1 MLVAKANRKDKAMTS
16 YFKYS
21 LLLTVAGCFVAVS
34 ASAKTTPITMKSNA
48 LTCKGEQCEGC
59 KGTDCNV
66 PPPSFTCSQKGF
78 YDSKQ
83 TGATC
88 KDTYILGGVHCYDCS
103 CDENKYLVDAS
114 DCAQIGLQHD
124 GDHCMLAPISEVG
137 KPAVDRVEGC
147 KCDTTSGYLSADN
160 FYSNVTTKFLYKG
173 YANSAKDK
181 SGNTLTCY
189 NTSAFECNGISKQI
203 ATSDVSNFSPN
214 SAGEGLAS
222 VTSEPSFVRYQ
233 VAVNLKDA
241 SSAKRVICT
250 KGVEFEEP
258 LYTSAPTGN
267 DCAEYTT
274 GVASYWKNT
283 EYFYFNGN
291 CSTEGNCLGASSE
304 GKYCGVTSYPAVAT
318 YNTSTKT
325 AGSVSC
331 YKATGCSIG
340 KDSRVNYACLGE
352 ATSTP
357 TNLSSFNYT
366 DVSVGNFSCRQIKGC
381 ASGYTQVYLGEY
393 SSQSN
398 IDSTVAN
405 NKSNVTGTFDVQSIA
420 TTNPSTNKLAT
431 AICKKQTGCNANNGY
446 YNVSSDSDCSWLR
459 YFVKN

>member
-1 MLVAKANRKDKAMTS
+1 MLRAKANRKDKAMTS

-34 ASAKTTPITMKSNA
+34 ASARTTPITAKNNELRLPFSDG
-48 LTCKGEQCEGC
+48 LEISDSQ
-59 KGTDCNV
+59 GTT
-66 PPPSFTCSQKGF
+66 TCSAKGY

-83 TGATC
+83 TNAIC

-103 CDENKYLVDAS
+103 CDESKYKVAAT
-114 DCAQIGLQHD
+114 DCQKIGLQYD
-124 GDHCMLAPISEVG
+124 GNHCQLAAISEVG
-137 KPAVDRVEGC
+137 KPAVDIVEGC

-160 FYSNVTTKFLYKG
+160 FYSNVTSNFVYKG
-173 YANSAKDK
+173 AANSAKDK
-181 SGNTLTCY
+181 SGNMLTCY
-189 NTSAFECNGISKQI
+189 NTSAFECNGGNSKQI
-203 ATSDVSNFSPN
+203 ATSNVSNFSPDA
-214 SAGEGLAS
+214 AGVGLAS
-222 VTSEPSFVRYQ
+222 VTSEPSFVRYI
-233 VAVNLKDA
+233 VKVNLKDA
-241 SSAKRVICT
+241 SSSKRVICT
-250 KGVEFEEP
+250 QGVTFEEP
-258 LYTSAPTGN
+258 LYATAPTGN

-304 GKYCGVTSYPAVAT
+304 GKYCGVTSYPRVAT

-331 YKATGCSIG
+331 HKATGCSIG

-366 DVSVGNFSCRQIKGC
+366 DVSVGNFSCRKVDGC
-381 ASGYTQVYLGEY
+381 ASGYTLVSKTEY
-393 SSQSN
+393 TSQSGIN
-398 IDSTVAN
+398 SIVDSN
-405 NKSNVTGTFDVQSIA
+405 ESNVTGTFDVQYISKTNTSTSKIA
-420 TTNPSTNKLAT
+420 TV
-431 AICKKQTGCNANNGY
+431 ICKKQTGCNANNGY

>member
-1 MLVAKANRKDKAMTS
+1 MLMAKANRKDKAMTS

-34 ASAKTTPITMKSNA
+34 ASAKTTPITFKNNELRVPFSDG
-48 LTCKGEQCEGC
+48 LTI
-59 KGTDCNV
+59 TDGQG
-66 PPPSFTCSQKGF
+66 STTCSAKGY

-83 TGATC
+83 TNAIC

-103 CDENKYLVDAS
+103 CDESKYKVVAT
-114 DCAQIGLQHD
+114 DCQKTGLQYD
-124 GDHCMLAPISEVG
+124 GNHCQLAAISEVG
-137 KPAVDRVEGC
+137 KLAVDRVEGC

-160 FYSNVTTKFLYKG
+160 FYNNVTSNFVYKG
-173 YANSAKDK
+173 VANSAKDK

-189 NTSAFECNGISKQI
+189 NTSAFECNGGNSKQI

-291 CSTEGNCLGASSE
+291 CSTEGNCLGASPE
-304 GKYCGVTSYPAVAT
+304 GKYCGVTSYLAVAT

-331 YKATGCSIG
+331 HKATGCHTKITGNSSG
-340 KDSRVNYACLGE
+340 SYACLGE

-357 TNLSSFNYT
+357 TSLSSFNYT

-381 ASGYTQVYLGEY
+381 ASGYTQVAKAEY
-393 SSQSN
+393 SSAANINTAVTNSQS
-398 IDSTVAN
+398 DM
-405 NKSNVTGTFDVQSIA
+405 TGTFDVEYLSGI
-420 TTNPSTNKLAT
+420 NPSNNRYVTV
-431 AICKKQTGCNANNGY
+431 ICKKQTGCNANNGY